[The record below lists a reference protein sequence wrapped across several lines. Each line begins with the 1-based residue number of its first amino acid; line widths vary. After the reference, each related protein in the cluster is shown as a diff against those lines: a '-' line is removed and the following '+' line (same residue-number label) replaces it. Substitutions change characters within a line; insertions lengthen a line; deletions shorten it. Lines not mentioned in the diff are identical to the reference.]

1 MNTGSETQIEA
12 YGAGQLSRCPP
23 CFFIAS
29 KSVHYSRNFLCP
41 THHRCPTYNK
51 LNTVSVRKE
60 LSQPDAGVKD
70 SL

>member
-29 KSVHYSRNFLCP
+29 KSVHCSTLATFSVLPSQMSNIQQAEHCICQKRIESA
-41 THHRCPTYNK
+41 RCW
-51 LNTVSVRKE
+51 
-60 LSQPDAGVKD
+60 G
-70 SL
+70 

>member
-1 MNTGSETQIEA
+1 MLVSSV
-12 YGAGQLSRCPP
+12 GAPLVSLLLVKAFTALLSQLSL
-23 CFFIAS
+23 S
-29 KSVHYSRNFLCP
+29 Y
-41 THHRCPTYNK
+41 HHRCPTYNK